1 MQLRGYY
8 RPGDYEAMYRLDLL
22 CFTPTFQFDEETMR
36 QAAEAESAIVVIVER
51 VKSREMAGFVI
62 LHLEE
67 SGAKKYAYV
76 VTLDVAPNA
85 RRSGI
90 ATLMLTH
97 AEEQAR
103 AAGARRV
110 ALHVAVDNTAAIQF
124 YERQKYVKAG
134 IAPGFYREAKIDA
147 LIYTKQLE
155 KLTPVKAR

>member
-22 CFTPTFQFDEETMR
+22 CFTPTFQFDVETMR
-36 QAAEAESAIVVIVER
+36 QAAEAEAAIVVLAER
-51 VKSREMAGFVI
+51 ENQRDLAGFTI

-67 SGAKKYAYV
+67 SGDRKYAYI
-76 VTLDVAPNA
+76 VTLDVAPDA

-110 ALHVAVDNTAAIQF
+110 ALHVALDNATAIHF

-134 IAPGFYREAKIDA
+134 FARGFYREAGLDA
-147 LIYTKQLE
+147 LVYSKRLE
-155 KLTPVKAR
+155 HSDAR